1 MCASKKFI
9 LCATIACVALLLF
22 STGIN
27 IYMLNI
33 LTEKQIEKCSGAINA
48 SELKVLLQNENK
60 IILVQ
65 NNNNVKNLLDT
76 QVMVIKNELLKI
88 LMEIDRCKNKV
99 MNFMKIQNEKNSEDL
114 SNQITNLLEIVER
127 IYDFTA
133 ANENSRTLDNY
144 NYYNLVKN
152 QVIQYFDS
160 KINKIT
166 NQTCG
171 NM

>member
-1 MCASKKFI
+1 MRQKSLYYVQRLPVLHYYYFQLA
-9 LCATIACVALLLF
+9 
-22 STGIN
+22 TGIN

-33 LTEKQIEKCSGAINA
+33 LTEKQIVKCSGAINA

-99 MNFMKIQNEKNSEDL
+99 VNFMKIQNEKNSDL
-114 SNQITNLLEIVER
+114 SNLITNILEIVER

-133 ANENSRTLDNY
+133 ANENSRTLDK
-144 NYYNLVKN
+144 LL
-152 QVIQYFDS
+152 
-160 KINKIT
+160 
-166 NQTCG
+166 
-171 NM
+171 